1 MRAIHNTP
9 IPDDSGEFPIP
20 PDCVCEDISRELCD
34 ACVRVFID
42 DLARQDEE
50 KAGLLLAYQQEP

>member
-20 PDCVCEDISRELCD
+20 PNCTCEGVSQQLCGACARVVMEDLAEQYRELRERK
-34 ACVRVFID
+34 V
-42 DLARQDEE
+42 
-50 KAGLLLAYQQEP
+50 

>member
-20 PDCVCEDISRELCD
+20 DDCTCDGSQTLC
-34 ACVRVFID
+34 APCQKVITD
-42 DLARQDEE
+42 DLAEQDRERRE
-50 KAGLLLAYQQEP
+50 REV